1 VNLAFAH
8 GGPVLRGV
16 LKTTPE
22 DFVVEE
28 TLSFSADGQGEHDLL
43 CIEKRGANTEWVARG
58 LARFAGV
65 AKVAVGFAGLKDR
78 HAVARQHFTVQL
90 PGRQVD
96 WSALALPGVRLI
108 SVARHSRK
116 LKRGALTGNGFILGL
131 RHIEGDR
138 GQAEQRLQALKQGG
152 APNYFGLQRFGI
164 EGGNLDLARRFFA
177 GESLDR
183 SERSFALSAARS
195 AIFNSVLDARVRLG
209 NWNQV
214 IEGDLCNLAGR
225 RAWFGPVEVDETL
238 LRRCAEGDIH
248 PTGPMWGTPPA
259 PVAADCAA
267 IEQQV
272 ADAWQDLSAGLVAA
286 GLESERRA
294 LRVIPALLSWDW
306 ETVTDPGESA
316 QGLLL
321 RLRFA
326 LPPGAYATA
335 FIRELIDV
343 EGDIPV
349 GADHIE

>member
-1 VNLAFAH
+1 MNLAHAY

-96 WSALALPGVRLI
+96 WSALSLPGVRLI

-131 RHIEGDR
+131 RRIQGDR
-138 GQAEQRLQALKQGG
+138 TQAEQRLQALKQGG
-152 APNYFGLQRFGI
+152 APNYFGVQRFGI
-164 EGGNLDLARRFFA
+164 DGGNLVLARRLFA
-177 GESLDR
+177 GESLER

-195 AIFNSVLDARVRLG
+195 VIFNSVLDARVRLG

-214 IEGDLCNLAGR
+214 IAGDLCNLAGR
-225 RAWFGPVEVDETL
+225 RAWFGPVEVDEV
-238 LRRCAEGDIH
+238 LRQRCAEGDIH

-259 PVAADCAA
+259 PVAGECAA
-267 IEQQV
+267 IETQV
-272 ADAWQDLSAGLVAA
+272 AEDWRELCAGLAAA

-294 LRVIPALLSWDW
+294 LRVIPTQLSWDW
-306 ETVTDPGESA
+306 ENVADPDDSD
-316 QGLLL
+316 QTSLL

-349 GADHIE
+349 GADHID